1 MFKNL
6 TLLAFVLLFVHL
18 AKAQSVENYFAD
30 QTNALQQKLYLHT
43 DRELYFS
50 TDTLWFSANLL
61 DAKTHQPKGEDCNLY
76 LEILNSKGK
85 LVDKKL
91 FAIINGKSF
100 GSVAFNEKLF
110 SEGRYLLRA
119 YTDYLKQLGEELYFA
134 KGIYISSIKNASN
147 PKQKNSKAKKLFID
161 FYPEGGFL
169 LKDQMNE
176 MSFMA
181 YDEDGNPVDLNGSL
195 LDESGKK
202 VVDFKTGYKGK
213 GRFYYVAKA
222 GNYNVSID
230 GYNEVVYNLPEV
242 KNEGAKLMLHA
253 LNANGARL
261 TVLSNK
267 PGNNYYIAIFHRGE
281 GKHFIKIDPSQI
293 ERMITIAPQYLYGGV
308 NRLVLLDDNYVPQS
322 ERLIFIDRGEEVD
335 LQLELNNEQFQ
346 TRSEVE
352 LGITSALVNKSDEF
366 ATVSVAVVSENA
378 LPAHGVQQN
387 IQSYLLLD
395 SELKGYMPSS
405 ADYFVDDEKISSKE
419 KLDLLMLT
427 NGWRNY
433 LWNSPV
439 DTTTLEEPQF
449 GVRVQGNVKR
459 LGFNV
464 PFRNTEVFLNV
475 MNDAAP
481 VWFSTQTD
489 SLGNFDFKNIQFADS
504 ATVMIQ
510 GLNYKS
516 KTRTRID
523 LTSVGYEPSLITKN
537 YLMPLEN
544 ISGTSVSASRL
555 RYLNELR
562 LQEFRQDT
570 SSIALDEI
578 KIVGKRKQITVEPT
592 GVYCTPDH
600 SLKVTTE
607 DRAYSTITNFLV
619 GRFPG
624 VHVVNG
630 KISIRQGLKQPLY
643 LIDGIPVDSTTFRML
658 TMYQIDKIEVIKG
671 PSAAIYGSR
680 GANGVLSV
688 LTRKG
693 ADDIP
698 VSDYIPG
705 TVIQNIMGFS
715 KYREFYSPVYTAEN
729 IDAEKP
735 DYRTTLYWN
744 PKVIV
749 ENEIQKLRF
758 FTCDNLANYKV
769 IVEGITNTGK
779 ICIGDADFVV
789 NERKKES
796 L

>member
-6 TLLAFVLLFVHL
+6 TLIAFVLLFVHS
-18 AKAQSVENYFAD
+18 AKAQSIENYFAD
-30 QTNALQQKLYLHT
+30 QTNQLQQKLYLNT

-50 TDTLWFSANLL
+50 TDTLWFSAKLL
-61 DAKTHQPKGEDCNLY
+61 DAKTHQPESEDCNLY
-76 LEILNSKGK
+76 LEIIDEKGK

-100 GSVAFNEKLF
+100 GSVTFTENLFN
-110 SEGRYLLRA
+110 EGRYLIRA
-119 YTDYLKQLGEELYFA
+119 YTDYLKPLGEELYFA
-134 KGIYISSIKNASN
+134 KGIYISTIKNASS
-147 PKQKNSKAKKLFID
+147 PKQKRLKSKKLFVD

-169 LKDQMNE
+169 LKDQMNQ

-181 YDEDGNPVDLNGSL
+181 YDENGRPIEIRGSL
-195 LDESGKK
+195 LNEKGEK
-202 VVDFKTGYKGK
+202 VVDFNTGYKGR
-213 GRFYYVAKA
+213 GRFYFVPKTE
-222 GNYNVSID
+222 NYKIEIQ
-230 GYNEVVYNLPEV
+230 GYYDVEYDIPSVQND
-242 KNEGAKLMLHA
+242 GAKLMLHA
-253 LNANGARL
+253 INSNGARL
-261 TVLSNK
+261 TVLSNY
-267 PGNNYYIAIFHRGE
+267 PGDSYYIAIFHRGD
-281 GKHFIKIDPSQI
+281 GKHFIKLNRAQI
-293 ERMITIAPQYLYGGV
+293 ERTITIEPQYLYSGV
-308 NRLVLLDDNYVPQS
+308 NRLLLLDNNYIPQS
-322 ERLIFIDRGEEVD
+322 ERLVFVDKGEEVD
-335 LQLELNNEQFQ
+335 LHLELNQEQFQ

-352 LGITSALVNKSDEF
+352 LDITSAFANESDEF
-366 ATVSVAVVSENA
+366 ASVSVAVVSENA
-378 LPAHGVQQN
+378 LAARGVQQN
-387 IQSYLLLD
+387 IRSYLLLD

-405 ADYFVDDEKISSKE
+405 ADYFVDDDEISAKE
-419 KLDLLMLT
+419 KMDLLMLT

-439 DTTTLEEPQF
+439 DTLRTEDTQF

-459 LGFNV
+459 LGFNI

-475 MNDAAP
+475 LNDAAP

-489 SLGNFDFKNIQFADS
+489 SLGNFDFKNVQFADT
-504 ATVMIQ
+504 ATVMVQ

-523 LTSVGYEPSLITKN
+523 LTSVGFEPSSITKN
-537 YLMPLEN
+537 YLRPLEY
-544 ISGTSVSASRL
+544 ISGTSVSAMRL

-705 TVIQNIMGFS
+705 TIIQNIMGFS
-715 KYREFYSPVYTAEN
+715 KYREFYSPVYTADN
-729 IDAEKP
+729 IDSEKP

-744 PKVIV
+744 PNIVI
-749 ENEIQKLRF
+749 ENETQKLRF
-758 FTCDNLANYKV
+758 FTCDNLSNYKI

-779 ICIGDADFVV
+779 TCIGQTDFVV